1 MGVQRHDFF
10 SLAILVAG
18 AASVTAAFGQTVM
31 PAVGPTGS
39 GTQSAASIPDFSGI
53 WSHPYWPGLEPPA
66 SGRGPVTNRL
76 RLPGGPQKGVSDP
89 RQLVGDYTNPILKPE
104 AAEVV
109 KKHGEI
115 ELSGVGSSTPGN
127 QCWPEPMPY
136 ILGAVAMRM
145 LQQPDMITILY
156 PGQFRQVRMNE
167 PHAAAP
173 TTPSLHGDSVGRYE
187 GDTLVVDTVG
197 VRTDRPFAMI
207 DLYGTPYTSAL
218 HVVER
223 YRLLDYEAAKEGL
236 ERAAKEN
243 FRLPPD
249 VIPLVAD
256 SDPNYRGKHLQL
268 EFTVEDEGVFTTP
281 WSATITYGRPPMRD
295 GPRPGGAEYVCA
307 ENPRYSGRNSAV
319 PRADKPDF

>member
-1 MGVQRHDFF
+1 MGVQRRDFL
-10 SLAILVAG
+10 SLAILVAA
-18 AASVTAAFGQTVM
+18 AASVTAAFGQMVM
-31 PAVGPTGS
+31 PAGGSTGS
-39 GTQSAASIPDFSGI
+39 GDESAASIPDFSGI
-53 WSHPYWPGLEPPA
+53 WSHPYWPGFEPPA
-66 SGRGPVTNRL
+66 SGPGPVTNRL
-76 RLPGGPQKGVSDP
+76 RLPGGPQRGVSDP
-89 RQLVGDYTNPILKPE
+89 RQLVGDYTNPILKSE

-109 KKHGEI
+109 KKRGEL
-115 ELSGVGSSTPGN
+115 ELSGVGSSTPTN
-127 QCWPEPMPY
+127 QCWPAPVPY

-145 LQQPDMITILY
+145 LQEPEKITILY

-167 PHAAAP
+167 PHAAP
-173 TTPSLHGDSVGRYE
+173 TTPSLYGDSVGRYE

-197 VRTDRPFAMI
+197 IRTDRPFAMV
-207 DLYGTPYTSAL
+207 DMFGTPYTSAL

-236 ERAAKEN
+236 ERAKKEN

-249 VIPLVAD
+249 VIPVAAD
-256 SDPNYRGKHLQL
+256 SDPNYRGKHLHL

-281 WSATITYGRPPMRD
+281 WSATMTYGRPPMRD
-295 GPRPGGAEYVCA
+295 GRGGEYVCA